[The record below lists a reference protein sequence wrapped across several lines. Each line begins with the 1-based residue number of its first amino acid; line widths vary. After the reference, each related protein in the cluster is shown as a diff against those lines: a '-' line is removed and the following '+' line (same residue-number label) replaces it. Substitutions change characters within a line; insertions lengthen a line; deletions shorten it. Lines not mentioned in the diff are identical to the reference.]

1 MSFNSF
7 LRATLLML
15 ALVGL
20 SPLTGCG
27 QDHGEPA
34 HAEAE
39 HAGDDHVAGHDTGPP
54 LSYKTDLAL
63 WSGVTF
69 VIFLFVLG
77 TMAWKP
83 MIAGLDQR
91 EARIRHDI
99 LSAESA
105 RVKAEQMLA
114 DHEQKL
120 NRVQDEVREIIAEA
134 RRDADHTKQEIVA
147 EAQKEAEATKR
158 RAIAE
163 IQQARDTALKDL
175 FDTMSSQVANATE
188 HVLSRALTD
197 GDQSRLIDEAL
208 AQFRR

>member
-1 MSFNSF
+1 MSFNRF
-7 LRATLLML
+7 LRALLLTL

-20 SPLTGCG
+20 SPAVGCG
-27 QDHGEPA
+27 QEHEPE
-34 HAEAE
+34 HIEA
-39 HAGDDHVAGHDTGPP
+39 DAGHGGEEHPTGPP
-54 LSYKTDLAL
+54 LSYKGDLAL

-77 TMAWKP
+77 AMAWKP
-83 MIAGLDQR
+83 LIAGLDQR

-99 LSAESA
+99 MSAESA

-114 DHEQKL
+114 DHEQRL

-134 RRDADHTKQEIVA
+134 RRDADHTKQEIIA

-158 RAIAE
+158 RAITE